1 MVNELLRI
9 GDDPLGV
16 SDSVTMSCDCETTGL
31 KWEDSRLLGVSLAW
45 RDHERM
51 QSCYLALPTGQMGL
65 FAMDGSLTRL
75 EFIDL
80 LKVRR
85 LVLHNH
91 AFDYRWLW
99 RSLGVPPLAHVVD
112 TQHLAKHIQ
121 PHEKLDLLTLYRI
134 HVATPS
140 PAWVAMKARRGSL
153 EKLSAYDVAPYA
165 RTDAEH
171 TLELYEVLRVKAAKM
186 ESIYL
191 KLYDWDERFEFLVM
205 QMVVRGLPVD
215 REWCERKIVENHRA
229 MIAVNT
235 EIVPV
240 GIRNPGA
247 QKDVMAFANANGLAL
262 DSTEEAE
269 LSKQDNPVLRK
280 VVEYRELA
288 KANGSWLEPLLK
300 LSEFDGYF
308 HPELHP
314 FGTVSFRMSSRDL
327 NAQGI
332 PMGEHD
338 KRAGGSMLGVFKS
351 KLPGQ
356 ELWAI
361 DLKQAEVR
369 LAAILSG
376 DQQLQQQLATGD
388 DPYVALATSIW
399 GDPSK
404 RSDAKRAMLSS
415 IYEVGPHTFSERYGG
430 TEAEARA
437 VLDAFRN
444 RYPQTR
450 RHSKTQA
457 NFVDRH
463 RFVELITGR
472 PRFYFDE
479 PSYSAF
485 NQEVQ
490 GSLAELAHEW
500 MLRFEHEMPGRLVL
514 QVHDS
519 LVAYLSADDAARAA
533 EVNVA
538 EKLVQDVA
546 LDMIPGYK
554 KSPVPPILVDS
565 KKWQL

>member
-1 MVNELLRI
+1 M
-9 GDDPLGV
+9 
-16 SDSVTMSCDCETTGL
+16 
-31 KWEDSRLLGVSLAW
+31 
-45 RDHERM
+45 
-51 QSCYLALPTGQMGL
+51 
-65 FAMDGSLTRL
+65 
-75 EFIDL
+75 
-80 LKVRR
+80 
-85 LVLHNH
+85 
-91 AFDYRWLW
+91 
-99 RSLGVPPLAHVVD
+99 
-112 TQHLAKHIQ
+112 
-121 PHEKLDLLTLYRI
+121 
-134 HVATPS
+134 
-140 PAWVAMKARRGSL
+140 
-153 EKLSAYDVAPYA
+153 
-165 RTDAEH
+165 
-171 TLELYEVLRVKAAKM
+171 
-186 ESIYL
+186 
-191 KLYDWDERFEFLVM
+191 
-205 QMVVRGLPVD
+205 
-215 REWCERKIVENHRA
+215 
-229 MIAVNT
+229 
-235 EIVPV
+235 
-240 GIRNPGA
+240 
-247 QKDVMAFANANGLAL
+247 
-262 DSTEEAE
+262 
-269 LSKQDNPVLRK
+269 LRK

-300 LSEFDGYF
+300 LSEFDGSF
-308 HPELHP
+308 HSELHP
-314 FGTVSFRMSSRDL
+314 FGTVSFRMSSKDL

-399 GDPSK
+399 GDPTK

-450 RHSKTQA
+450 RHSKTVA

-479 PSYSAF
+479 PSYSAY

-490 GSLAELAHEW
+490 GSLAEICHEW
-500 MLRFEHEMPGRLVL
+500 MLRYEQAFPGQLIL

-519 LVAYLSADDAARAA
+519 LVAYMPEEEVARNA
-533 EVNVA
+533 EVA
-538 EKLVQDVA
+538 AAGRMVQEAA
-546 LDMIPGYK
+546 LEMIPGYARHHMIDL
-554 KSPVPPILVDS
+554 PIEA
-565 KKWQL
+565 KPWQLL